1 MLDFDEIIANV
12 KNPQIRK
19 YLQEAIK
26 SYSIGNYRSAIL
38 AVWVATMFDL
48 VQKFKILVEQREP
61 SAIGEWN
68 NGLEKNIEDHKNWE
82 QELIRAAKRI
92 TMISRYEADTLE
104 SLSKTRNRYAHPSFD
119 EVGILFDPTP
129 EEVRYFI
136 RTLYD
141 IVLSQPAQLGSFY
154 VNQILASIKGATFFS
169 NEPTID
175 ELILLKQN
183 VVEKVIR
190 INSRQIPRLVKQLF
204 QDLSSPSSKEH
215 KLNIIC
221 FLVNIWAAKVELQI
235 QYQLSSDWE
244 NYILNQELDDQIL
257 EGVLNYPE
265 CINQLSQKAQDKVGL
280 CFKSRFFDHVR
291 YSESAIK
298 FLAVSDV
305 VPLAKSI
312 LEDASKSIP
321 INKLIQRSSEYKY
334 LFGNKFSE
342 IFGTQIFDE
351 TRQVLKT
358 LNGYNVNP
366 ILSLLRECEM
376 WNLADN
382 LISNDQL
389 TFAKD
394 LMYSL
399 NSNNFETM
407 DLLSF
412 SNRKSIPIKWSK
424 LIFEQWT
431 SELQEN
437 TRFQHNLSA
446 YIEHYLGLY
455 NHYINELDDYSK
467 SGEIITIVNSYAS
480 KSFEELESNEELW
493 KFWQSLVLNQS
504 SQ

>member
-298 FLAVSDV
+298 FG
-305 VPLAKSI
+305 SI
-312 LEDASKSIP
+312 SI
-321 INKLIQRSSEYKY
+321 R
-334 LFGNKFSE
+334 
-342 IFGTQIFDE
+342 
-351 TRQVLKT
+351 R
-358 LNGYNVNP
+358 
-366 ILSLLRECEM
+366 
-376 WNLADN
+376 
-382 LISNDQL
+382 
-389 TFAKD
+389 
-394 LMYSL
+394 
-399 NSNNFETM
+399 
-407 DLLSF
+407 
-412 SNRKSIPIKWSK
+412 
-424 LIFEQWT
+424 
-431 SELQEN
+431 
-437 TRFQHNLSA
+437 
-446 YIEHYLGLY
+446 
-455 NHYINELDDYSK
+455 
-467 SGEIITIVNSYAS
+467 
-480 KSFEELESNEELW
+480 
-493 KFWQSLVLNQS
+493 
-504 SQ
+504 